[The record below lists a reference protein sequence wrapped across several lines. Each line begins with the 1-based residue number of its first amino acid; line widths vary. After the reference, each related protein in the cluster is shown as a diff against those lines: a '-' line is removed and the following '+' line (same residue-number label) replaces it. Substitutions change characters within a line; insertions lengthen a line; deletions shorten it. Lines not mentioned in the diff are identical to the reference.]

1 MAKLVSQTC
10 SYTKEM
16 VTCSRHPSLWQ
27 LVPKQGEI
35 QKPKICHLKGKITS
49 VHFLQMSYWTKGTCD
64 NFVTRQVSLLDNCLI
79 GPKSYWTSVSLDQKV
94 LFKCPIVHV
103 SVGTMSQHPSKPTGV
118 RKKTINSWLKLYYL
132 MLPSQLC
139 WLIQYIYL

>member
-1 MAKLVSQTC
+1 
-10 SYTKEM
+10 
-16 VTCSRHPSLWQ
+16 
-27 LVPKQGEI
+27 
-35 QKPKICHLKGKITS
+35 
-49 VHFLQMSYWTKGTCD
+49 MSYWSKGTCD
-64 NFVTRQVSLLDNCLI
+64 NFLIGQVSLLDNCLI

-103 SVGTMSQHPSKPTGV
+103 SVGTMSQHPPKPTVGV

-139 WLIQYIYL
+139 WLI